1 MSRRVEYLLLPDQ
14 VVCSRAINMATEEFQ
29 SYARERLIG
38 EAWRIT
44 QRHDPHDQRVE
55 ALRLMDGERELSRVE
70 LGDVTGFNARTRTH
84 ELARGG
90 E

>member
-14 VVCSRAINMATEEFQ
+14 VVCSRSINMATEEFHK
-29 SYARERLIG
+29 YARERLIG

-44 QRHDPHDQRVE
+44 QPYDPNYQRVE

-70 LGDVTGFNARTRTH
+70 LGDVTGIQH
-84 ELARGG
+84 
-90 E
+90 